1 MVLFISMKCDRLQLV
16 IIFVSGKL
24 SKIGTGTEKEYNSLG
39 YGRKILIEIQI
50 VFIIIVLR
58 VFLGLKNVIEGRV
71 WLYKNCS
78 SEKNG

>member
-1 MVLFISMKCDRLQLV
+1 MQLV

-24 SKIGTGTEKEYNSLG
+24 SKIGIGTEKEYNSLG
-39 YGRKILIEIQI
+39 YGRKILIEAGVYFEQEIQI

-71 WLYKNCS
+71 RFWLYKNCS
-78 SEKNG
+78 SENNG

>member
-1 MVLFISMKCDRLQLV
+1 MQLV
-16 IIFVSGKL
+16 IIFVTGKL

-39 YGRKILIEIQI
+39 YGRKILIEAGAYFEQEIQI

-71 WLYKNCS
+71 RFWLYKNCS